1 MHPPPACPASR
12 QKPCLQPIASEL
24 PPWQEFVA
32 PRLAADQGKA
42 QEVEGLGLALP
53 ALLASGRRM
62 VAEPDQAGLF
72 RMRRQRELLQPRPR
86 HIEEPTNVGLGVTA
100 KPSWPGVTRTSPAI
114 FAG

>member
-1 MHPPPACPASR
+1 
-12 QKPCLQPIASEL
+12 
-24 PPWQEFVA
+24 
-32 PRLAADQGKA
+32 
-42 QEVEGLGLALP
+42 
-53 ALLASGRRM
+53 M

-114 FAG
+114 FAGRSVCTDGRVKFSHDV